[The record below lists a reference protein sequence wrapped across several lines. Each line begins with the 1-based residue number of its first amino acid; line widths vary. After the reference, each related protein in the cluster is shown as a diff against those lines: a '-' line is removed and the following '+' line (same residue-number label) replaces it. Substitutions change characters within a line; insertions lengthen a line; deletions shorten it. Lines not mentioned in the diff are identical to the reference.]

1 MVPLLP
7 TRLWYLTVSLFLCPF
22 LSDGFKKITTRSIV
36 SIDRA
41 YKISSSIHRST
52 VRSESAEISKKL
64 SSLRKERDIRRDQ
77 KAKADLAVQKAEIE
91 YRNFRAANG
100 HIEGS
105 SFIPGTY
112 DYGFNTQ
119 SNDILLVSKNSGVGG
134 STPAGIVQLATTNF
148 KRELGREYCLLML
161 LYPLQFFPK

>member
-1 MVPLLP
+1 MIPLPP
-7 TRLWYLTVSLFLCPF
+7 TRLRYLTASLLLCC
-22 LSDGFKKITTRSIV
+22 LISDGFRKITTRNV
-36 SIDRA
+36 VGIDRA
-41 YKISSSIHRST
+41 HRISSSPYRST

-64 SSLRKERDIRRDQ
+64 SSLRKERDTRRDQ
-77 KAKADLAVQKAEIE
+77 KSKADLAAQKAEIE

-119 SNDILLVSKNSGVGG
+119 SNDILLVSKNSGLGG

-148 KRELGREYCLLML
+148 KRELGGEYCLLMWR
-161 LYPLQFFPK
+161 YHNQFFVN